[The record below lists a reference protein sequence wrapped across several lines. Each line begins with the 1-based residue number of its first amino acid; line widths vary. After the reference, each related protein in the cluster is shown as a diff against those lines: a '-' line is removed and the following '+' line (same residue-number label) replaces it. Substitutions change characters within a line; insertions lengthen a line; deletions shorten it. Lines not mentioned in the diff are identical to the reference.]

1 MNQSVS
7 LIPRKKFTCKTN
19 LKFLLTKQKIPS
31 NSYLL
36 FHSIQHQKDE
46 SANKESKKS
55 LGSLSGDASAEEDA
69 SILEELAMISRI
81 NHPQSSNDEQGR
93 VINFRKKIC
102 KKKYYLFSR
111 KKTNK

>member
-7 LIPRKKFTCKTN
+7 LIPRKKFICKTN

-81 NHPQSSNDEQGR
+81 NHPQSSNDEQGK
-93 VINFRKKIC
+93 VINFTKKN
-102 KKKYYLFSR
+102 KKNIIYFHVK
-111 KKTNK
+111 NK

>member
-1 MNQSVS
+1 MLTWTNESERIFNSTEKVYLQNK
-7 LIPRKKFTCKTN
+7 LKIFTYQTKKN
-19 LKFLLTKQKIPS
+19 PS

-81 NHPQSSNDEQGR
+81 NHPQSSNDEQGK
-93 VINFRKKIC
+93 VINFTKKIR
-102 KKKYYLFSR
+102 KILFIF
-111 KKTNK
+111 T

>member
-1 MNQSVS
+1 MPKKNSV
-7 LIPRKKFTCKTN
+7 
-19 LKFLLTKQKIPS
+19 

-81 NHPQSSNDEQGR
+81 NHPQSSNDEQGK
-93 VINFRKKIC
+93 VINFTKKIS
-102 KKKYYLFSR
+102 KILFIFTE
-111 KKTNK
+111 KTNK